1 MSTSKI
7 SLTDDTTPA
16 AVLDVAKSVLEKE
29 GYKWVPTGDSSA
41 EAHEGG
47 EVITKKRS
55 RKLLLGL
62 EVTGADLVLE
72 KRTNGAEGFVVNMGA
87 TPAMRTRRH
96 FRKARHSV
104 EEALKSAGLA

>member
-1 MSTSKI
+1 MSSSKI
-7 SLTDDTTPA
+7 SLADGTTPA
-16 AVLDVAKSVLEKE
+16 AVLDVAKSALEKE
-29 GYKWVPTGDSSA
+29 GFKWVPTGDASA

-47 EVITKKRS
+47 KEITKKRS

-62 EVTGADLVLE
+62 EVAGADLVLE
-72 KRTNGAEGFVVNMGA
+72 KKTNGAEGFAVNMGA

-104 EEALKSAGLA
+104 EDALKSAGLA